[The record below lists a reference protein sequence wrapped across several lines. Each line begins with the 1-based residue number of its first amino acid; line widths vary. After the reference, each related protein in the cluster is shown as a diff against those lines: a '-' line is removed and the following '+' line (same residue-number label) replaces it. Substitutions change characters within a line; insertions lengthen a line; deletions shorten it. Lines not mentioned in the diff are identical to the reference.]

1 MYKDQLNDENKK
13 IEENNRRE
21 KFEYI
26 KMSEMRKINK

>member
-26 KMSEMRKINK
+26 KMSEKRKINK